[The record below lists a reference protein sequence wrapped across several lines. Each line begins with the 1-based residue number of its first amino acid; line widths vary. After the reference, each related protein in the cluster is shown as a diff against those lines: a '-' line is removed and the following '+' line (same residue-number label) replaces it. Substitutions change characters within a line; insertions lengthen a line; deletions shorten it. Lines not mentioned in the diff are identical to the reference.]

1 MVWSP
6 RSRCGAGTLDIQ
18 VRSRRL
24 DPLAGRPGAQINL
37 SSIPVAG
44 DFGGLMFVVG
54 SIVIVLLGFPDVRWF
69 VLGSI
74 AAGSVMAAGLF
85 AWRSTHLDRVPPAVS
100 FRGR

>member
-1 MVWSP
+1 
-6 RSRCGAGTLDIQ
+6 
-18 VRSRRL
+18 
-24 DPLAGRPGAQINL
+24 
-37 SSIPVAG
+37 
-44 DFGGLMFVVG
+44 MFVVG

-85 AWRSTHLDRVPPAVS
+85 TWRSTHLDRVPPAVS